1 MNLIKTAFS
10 MSYSLTNL
18 FPCLKAPAGVE
29 MSWNFNTRRLPVA
42 LTHSFII
49 LPDLTQTSR
58 VLWIQVFAPSV

>member
-18 FPCLKAPAGVE
+18 FPCLKALARVE
-29 MSWNFNTRRLPVA
+29 MSWNFNTRRLPVT

-49 LPDLTQTSR
+49 LPDLIQTSP
-58 VLWIQVFAPSV
+58 VLWIQVFTSYV